1 MSTAAERDCESDRC
15 AGHPLERDRSDGYR
29 RKLFW
34 AWSCFTANMTGNV
47 VLLGFATAL
56 RGTRMTR
63 IGEPCRFSIKE
74 GQEIVLPEPAQE
86 PSQVTLHYIA
96 LMLGLDESVRLPR
109 IYDVL
114 DGNIAIRQ
122 RPIDLAVVID
132 IECADLQ

>member
-1 MSTAAERDCESDRC
+1 MSLTVAQAILLSVIGVMGIVVSYFGL
-15 AGHPLERDRSDGYR
+15 GHVLP
-29 RKLFW
+29 
-34 AWSCFTANMTGNV
+34 ANMAGNV

-86 PSQVTLHYIA
+86 PSQVTFHHIA